1 MSGNFD
7 DLLSAAFSEAFDEE
21 IKAVEQMKKVKPSK
35 QLKGVVLGLC
45 KKEKPRAVWHFQ
57 SALKRCAVFVLVFF
71 STASL
76 LMLTAPEVRAAV
88 RSVLTVWTKEAV
100 IFFFDKDS
108 ADKNFEVIGI
118 EAEYI
123 PIGFSVSD
131 AEIDLPS
138 YYYKEWS
145 NLNQERI
152 ILECVPISSSGN
164 YGYDQ
169 EHGTK
174 EEIALDK
181 DDLLFLKS
189 TDSRYPHHLSWT
201 EKDYLVTLAL
211 PYGFMDGEIIKMV
224 ENIQFIVKEN

>member
-88 RSVLTVWTKEAV
+88 QQVILKWTDRALL
-100 IFFFDKDS
+100 FS
-108 ADKNFEVIGI
+108 FEGK
-118 EAEYI
+118 
-123 PIGFSVSD
+123 STSD
-131 AEIDLPS
+131 AVSVDVSFIPDGYTLTDTFDALPDMFTYTWNNDEGREIYLSCAQISP
-138 YYYKEWS
+138 E
-145 NLNQERI
+145 LNQGI
-152 ILECVPISSSGN
+152 DN
-164 YGYDQ
+164 
-169 EHGTK
+169 EHGTLTDIAFSAQDVVYIK
-174 EEIALDK
+174 SNTPGWPSFLTWTQDGYSMLLDCPANFSEE
-181 DDLLFLKS
+181 
-189 TDSRYPHHLSWT
+189 
-201 EKDYLVTLAL
+201 
-211 PYGFMDGEIIKMV
+211 MIIKIA
-224 ENIQFIVKEN
+224 EGIELNY